1 MALAFPSHGGPSL
14 PWQAQLVRARHE
26 QMLKL
31 ALTAY
36 LLIEAFLT
44 LAVGSWL
51 GPGPTLLLL
60 ALGAA
65 AGISVLRTEQF
76 SLLSGLHHSLAA
88 GKPLVP
94 GLLDAS
100 LRGAAGLLLI
110 IPGFVSDL
118 AAVGLLIP
126 PLRRGIARRLWGR
139 LGNEPATS
147 VVIEGDFRRVD
158 DPTPA
163 ARERGSRDPGPART
177 DSIQSDLAATRH
189 DQNADRG

>member
-14 PWQAQLVRARHE
+14 PWQARLVRARHE

-31 ALTAY
+31 ALTTY
-36 LLIEAFLT
+36 LLIEAFL
-44 LAVGSWL
+44 AFSVGSWL

-60 ALGAA
+60 ALGAV

-88 GKPLVP
+88 GEPLVP

-118 AAVGLLIP
+118 AALGLLIP
-126 PLRRGIARRLWGR
+126 LLRRGVVRRLCDW
-139 LGNEPATS
+139 LDNEPAAS
-147 VVIEGDFRRVD
+147 VVIEGDYRRVD
-158 DPTPA
+158 DPMPA
-163 ARERGSRDPGPART
+163 ARERGFGNAGPART
-177 DSIQSDLAATRH
+177 ELAQTDLCR
-189 DQNADRG
+189 DPSRPER

>member
-14 PWQAQLVRARHE
+14 PWQAHPVRASHE

-31 ALTAY
+31 VLAVY

-76 SLLSGLHHSLAA
+76 SLLSGLRHSLAA
-88 GKPLVP
+88 GEPLVP

-118 AAVGLLIP
+118 AALGLLIP
-126 PLRRGIARRLWGR
+126 QLRRGIVRRLWDW
-139 LGNEPATS
+139 LDNEPAAS
-147 VVIEGDFRRVD
+147 VVIEADYLRVD
-158 DPTPA
+158 DPAPS
-163 ARERGSRDPGPART
+163 ARERGSGEPGPART
-177 DSIQSDLAATRH
+177 DLVQRIFAATHH
-189 DQNADRG
+189 DPRADRA

>member
-1 MALAFPSHGGPSL
+1 
-14 PWQAQLVRARHE
+14 
-26 QMLKL
+26 MLKL

-36 LLIEAFLT
+36 LLIEAFLA

-65 AGISVLRTEQF
+65 AGISFLRTEQF

-88 GKPLVP
+88 GEPLVP

-118 AAVGLLIP
+118 AALGLLIP
-126 PLRRGIARRLWGR
+126 LLRRCIVRHLWGW
-139 LGNEPATS
+139 LDTEPAAS
-147 VVIEGDFRRVD
+147 VVIEGDYRRVA
-158 DPTPA
+158 DPMPA
-163 ARERGSRDPGPART
+163 ARKRGFGDAGPART
-177 DSIQSDLAATRH
+177 DMVQSDLCRNPSPPEH
-189 DQNADRG
+189 

>member
-1 MALAFPSHGGPSL
+1 
-14 PWQAQLVRARHE
+14 
-26 QMLKL
+26 MLKL
-31 ALTAY
+31 VLTAY
-36 LLIEAFLT
+36 LLIEAFLA

-76 SLLSGLHHSLAA
+76 SLLSERHHSLAA
-88 GKPLVP
+88 GQPLVP

-118 AAVGLLIP
+118 AALGLLIP
-126 PLRRGIARRLWGR
+126 QLRRCIVRHLRGWLDTKMA
-139 LGNEPATS
+139 AS
-147 VVIEGDFRRVD
+147 VVIEGDYRRVD
-158 DPTPA
+158 DPMPA
-163 ARERGSRDPGPART
+163 PRKRSFGDAGPTRT
-177 DSIQSDLAATRH
+177 DMVQSDLCR
-189 DQNADRG
+189 DRSPPEH

>member
-1 MALAFPSHGGPSL
+1 
-14 PWQAQLVRARHE
+14 
-26 QMLKL
+26 MLKL

-76 SLLSGLHHSLAA
+76 SLLSGLRHSLAA
-88 GKPLVP
+88 GEPLVP

-118 AAVGLLIP
+118 AALGLLIP
-126 PLRRGIARRLWGR
+126 QLRRGIVRRLCGW
-139 LGNEPATS
+139 LDNEPAAS
-147 VVIEGDFRRVD
+147 VVIEGDYRRVD
-158 DPTPA
+158 DPMPA
-163 ARERGSRDPGPART
+163 AQERGFGDTGPART
-177 DSIQSDLAATRH
+177 DLVQSDLCR
-189 DQNADRG
+189 DPSRPER

>member
-1 MALAFPSHGGPSL
+1 
-14 PWQAQLVRARHE
+14 
-26 QMLKL
+26 MLKL

-65 AGISVLRTEQF
+65 AGISVLRTGQF
-76 SLLSGLHHSLAA
+76 SLLSGLRHSLAA
-88 GKPLVP
+88 GEPLVP
-94 GLLDAS
+94 GLLNAS

-126 PLRRGIARRLWGR
+126 PLRRGIVRRLWGW
-139 LGNEPATS
+139 LGNEPAALG
-147 VVIEGDFRRVD
+147 VIEGDYRKVD
-158 DPTPA
+158 DATPSA
-163 ARERGSRDPGPART
+163 PERGSGDPGPART
-177 DSIQSDLAATRH
+177 DLVQSDLCR
-189 DQNADRG
+189 DPSRPER

>member
-14 PWQAQLVRARHE
+14 PWQALLVCARHE

-36 LLIEAFLT
+36 LLIEAFLA

-65 AGISVLRTEQF
+65 AGISVVRTEQF

-88 GKPLVP
+88 GEPLVP

-118 AAVGLLIP
+118 AALGLLIP
-126 PLRRGIARRLWGR
+126 QLRRGIVRRL
-139 LGNEPATS
+139 LGWLDNEPAAS
-147 VVIEGDFRRVD
+147 VVIEGDYRRVD
-158 DPTPA
+158 NPTPS
-163 ARERGSRDPGPART
+163 ARERDTGDAGPKRT
-177 DSIQSDLAATRH
+177 NSVQSDLCCDPPRP
-189 DQNADRG
+189 DR

>member
-1 MALAFPSHGGPSL
+1 MALAFPPHGGPSL

-26 QMLKL
+26 QMQKL

-36 LLIEAFLT
+36 LLIEAFLV
-44 LAVGSWL
+44 LAVGSCL

-76 SLLSGLHHSLAA
+76 SLLSGLRHSLAA
-88 GKPLVP
+88 GQPLVP

-118 AAVGLLIP
+118 AALGLLIP
-126 PLRRGIARRLWGR
+126 QLRRGVVRRLRGW
-139 LGNEPATS
+139 LDNEPAAS
-147 VVIEGDFRRVD
+147 VVIEGDYRRVD
-158 DPTPA
+158 DPMPA
-163 ARERGSRDPGPART
+163 ARGRGSGEAGPTRT
-177 DSIQSDLAATRH
+177 DLIQSDLAATHR
-189 DQNADRG
+189 DPSADRA

>member
-36 LLIEAFLT
+36 LLIEAFLA
-44 LAVGSWL
+44 LAVGAWL
-51 GPGPTLLLL
+51 GPGPILLLL
-60 ALGAA
+60 GLGAA

-88 GKPLVP
+88 GEPLVP

-118 AAVGLLIP
+118 AALGLLIP
-126 PLRRGIARRLWGR
+126 RLRRGIVRRLLDW
-139 LGNEPATS
+139 LDNESAAS
-147 VVIEGDFRRVD
+147 VVIEGDYRRVD
-158 DPTPA
+158 DPMPA
-163 ARERGSRDPGPART
+163 ARQRGSGDAGPART
-177 DSIQSDLAATRH
+177 DLVQSDLR
-189 DQNADRG
+189 DLSRPER

>member
-1 MALAFPSHGGPSL
+1 MALALSSHGGPSL
-14 PWQAQLVRARHE
+14 LWQAHLVRARHE

-36 LLIEAFLT
+36 LLIEVFLT

-60 ALGAA
+60 ALGTF

-88 GKPLVP
+88 GEPLVP

-118 AAVGLLIP
+118 AALGLLIP
-126 PLRRGIARRLWGR
+126 QLRRGVVRRLCGW
-139 LGNEPATS
+139 LDNEPAAS
-147 VVIEGDFRRVD
+147 VVIEGDYRRVD
-158 DPTPA
+158 DPMPA
-163 ARERGSRDPGPART
+163 AQEKGFADADPART
-177 DSIQSDLAATRH
+177 KLVQLDPRRDPSRSER
-189 DQNADRG
+189 

>member
-1 MALAFPSHGGPSL
+1 
-14 PWQAQLVRARHE
+14 
-26 QMLKL
+26 MLKL

-36 LLIEAFLT
+36 LLIEAFLA

-60 ALGAA
+60 ALGAVV
-65 AGISVLRTEQF
+65 GIAVLRTEQF

-88 GKPLVP
+88 GEPLVP

-118 AAVGLLIP
+118 AALGLLIP
-126 PLRRGIARRLWGR
+126 QLRRGIVRRLWGW
-139 LGNEPATS
+139 LGTEPAAS
-147 VVIEGDFRRVD
+147 VVIEGSYRKVY
-158 DPTPA
+158 DPMPA
-163 ARERGSRDPGPART
+163 ARERGSGDAGHSALCRDPSRPEG
-177 DSIQSDLAATRH
+177 
-189 DQNADRG
+189 

>member
-1 MALAFPSHGGPSL
+1 
-14 PWQAQLVRARHE
+14 
-26 QMLKL
+26 MLKL

-44 LAVGSWL
+44 LAIASWL
-51 GPGPTLLLL
+51 GPGPTFLLL

-65 AGISVLRTEQF
+65 AGISVLRTKQF
-76 SLLSGLHHSLAA
+76 SLLSGLRHSLAA
-88 GKPLVP
+88 GEALVP

-118 AAVGLLIP
+118 AALGLLIP
-126 PLRRGIARRLWGR
+126 RLRRGIVRRLWGW
-139 LGNEPATS
+139 LDNEPVAS
-147 VVIEGDFRRVD
+147 VVIEGDYRRAD

-163 ARERGSRDPGPART
+163 ARERGVGDTGAART
-177 DSIQSDLAATRH
+177 DLVQSDLCRDPSRAER
-189 DQNADRG
+189 

>member
-14 PWQAQLVRARHE
+14 PWQAHPVRASHE

-31 ALTAY
+31 VLAVY

-44 LAVGSWL
+44 LAVESWL

-60 ALGAA
+60 ALAAA

-76 SLLSGLHHSLAA
+76 SLLSGLRHSLAA
-88 GKPLVP
+88 GEPLVP

-118 AAVGLLIP
+118 AALGLLIP
-126 PLRRGIARRLWGR
+126 QLRRVVVRRLCVW
-139 LGNEPATS
+139 LDNEPAAS
-147 VVIEGDFRRVD
+147 VVIEGDYRRVD
-158 DPTPA
+158 DPMPA
-163 ARERGSRDPGPART
+163 ARERGFGDTGPART
-177 DSIQSDLAATRH
+177 GLVQSDPCR
-189 DQNADRG
+189 NPSRPER

>member
-1 MALAFPSHGGPSL
+1 
-14 PWQAQLVRARHE
+14 
-26 QMLKL
+26 MLKL

-51 GPGPTLLLL
+51 GAGPTLLLL

-65 AGISVLRTEQF
+65 AGILVLRTGQF
-76 SLLSGLHHSLAA
+76 SLLPGLRHSLAA
-88 GKPLVP
+88 GEPLVP
-94 GLLDAS
+94 GLLNAS

-126 PLRRGIARRLWGR
+126 PLRRRMVSRLWAWF
-139 LGNEPATS
+139 GNKAAAS
-147 VVIEGDFRRVD
+147 VVIEGDYRRVN
-158 DPTPA
+158 DPTPLC
-163 ARERGSRDPGPART
+163 RPGSSDPVAART
-177 DSIQSDLAATRH
+177 DLVQSDVR
-189 DQNADRG
+189 R

>member
-1 MALAFPSHGGPSL
+1 
-14 PWQAQLVRARHE
+14 
-26 QMLKL
+26 MLKL

-65 AGISVLRTEQF
+65 AGIAVLRTAQF
-76 SLLSGLHHSLAA
+76 SLLSGLRPVLAS
-88 GKPLVP
+88 GEPLVP
-94 GLLDAS
+94 ELLDAS

-118 AAVGLLIP
+118 AALGLLIP
-126 PLRRGIARRLWGR
+126 QLRRGIVRRLSGG
-139 LGNEPATS
+139 LDNEPAAS
-147 VVIEGDFRRVD
+147 VVIEGDYRRID
-158 DPTPA
+158 DPMPA
-163 ARERGSRDPGPART
+163 ARERGFGDTGPART
-177 DSIQSDLAATRH
+177 DLVQSDLCRDPARPE
-189 DQNADRG
+189 R